1 MCEVIDVPDSS
12 ATARGLHRLG
22 DVDRHRRPE
31 DGKRHEAPQ
40 RADSD
45 PFVPALDKRPAER
58 SGKEVRE
65 AIEADALSERKG
77 EPQR

>member
-1 MCEVIDVPDSS
+1 MH
-12 ATARGLHRLG
+12 G
-22 DVDRHRRPE
+22 VDRHRKRPQN
-31 DGKRHEAPQ
+31 GKRHEAPQ

-45 PFVPALDKRPAER
+45 PFVPALDKRPDER
-58 SGKEVRE
+58 TAKEVRE